1 MTQFKALFELDKEKA
16 GFVVTFPDFEWG
28 VT

>member
-1 MTQFKALFELDKEKA
+1 MLQVVALFDPDKEKG

-28 VT
+28 